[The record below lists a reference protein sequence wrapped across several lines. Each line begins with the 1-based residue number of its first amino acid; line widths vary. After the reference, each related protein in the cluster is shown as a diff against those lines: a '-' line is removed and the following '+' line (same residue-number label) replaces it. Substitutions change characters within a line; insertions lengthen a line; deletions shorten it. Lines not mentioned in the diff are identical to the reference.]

1 MIVLLFAIMHSER
14 IEYRIVN
21 EVKDGDTYR
30 YVVLPPQLGI
40 QAEEM

>member
-1 MIVLLFAIMHSER
+1 MIALLFEIMHSQR
-14 IEYRIVN
+14 IEYRIDN

-40 QAEEM
+40 QAEGM